1 MAHITKAILLTMED
15 WTIRPQTID
24 VGHVDDNTSIALR
37 IATTGDL
44 SGAVTCEWAFAG
56 SKGLIP
62 YISVGSDE
70 VTVTLTAAQMPSQG
84 VGQLQLS
91 ETWGDGSKRQSNVVS
106 YRVRD
111 AIKAGDSV
119 PAADV
124 SAFDAALTRYADL
137 LEHAEVAAQ
146 MATEQAGKAAQSATD
161 SKSSAD
167 ASEQSATA
175 SASSAATASTKAG
188 EAGASADSAKASADT
203 ATSKATNAA
212 SSAAAAAGSAST
224 AASKATAAANSAT
237 SSASSASSASA
248 SATTSAA
255 KASEA
260 SASASAAAASAKA
273 AAASAE
279 AADVAVGTDNIDA
292 ILTNVYGS
300 DS

>member
-137 LEHAEVAAQ
+137 LEHAEAAAQ

-161 SKSSAD
+161 
-167 ASEQSATA
+167 

-188 EAGASADSAKASADT
+188 EAGASADSAKASADM

-212 SSAAAAAGSAST
+212 SSAAAAAASAST

-248 SATTSAA
+248 SATTSAT

>member
-137 LEHAEVAAQ
+137 LEHAEAAAQ
-146 MATEQAGKAAQSATD
+146 MATEQAGKAAQSAT
-161 SKSSAD
+161 
-167 ASEQSATA
+167 A
-175 SASSAATASTKAG
+175 SASCAATASTKAG
-188 EAGASADSAKASADT
+188 EAGASADSAKAFADT

-248 SATTSAA
+248 SATTSAT